1 MIEKQKRHIHLVCN
15 DGITINA
22 SINIFGE
29 QRTIDLVNNL
39 QEKFILLNDV
49 EISQQEDLRSF
60 RLAAKIVE
68 TESTIIL
75 NKSLIKWITEI

>member
-22 SINIFGE
+22 SINVLGE
-29 QRTIDLVNNL
+29 QRVVDLMNNS
-39 QEKFILLNDV
+39 QENFLLLNDV
-49 EISQQEDLRSF
+49 EVSQQEDLRSF
-60 RLAAKIVE
+60 RLASKIVE

-75 NKSLIKWITEI
+75 NKSVIKWITEI